1 MTAPQRPTDCLDLL
15 NTGIW
20 FQNLPEL
27 LKNSL
32 LQMSAIRPLASGE
45 HLFERGDHPDGI
57 YAVIQGALRVSGVRE
72 DGKEAILTFVEPP
85 NWFGEIALFDGQLRT
100 HTAIAEGPVTV
111 LHAPQKK
118 LHRLLEQK
126 PEHWR
131 DFGLL
136 LCNKLRF
143 AFLALEDTALFS
155 ASERLVRRLLMMS
168 EGYGEWTGK
177 SRRVISLH
185 QEQLGMMLGISRQ
198 TTNQILKN
206 LESQGIIARSYGE
219 IEILD
224 PGRLRALTGGELKI
238 R

>member
-1 MTAPQRPTDCLDLL
+1 MTAAQRPTHFLELL
-15 NTGIW
+15 NTGSW
-20 FQNLPEL
+20 FQGLPEG
-27 LKNSL
+27 LKTSL
-32 LQMSAIRPLASGE
+32 IQMSVIRPLASGE
-45 HLFERGDHPDGI
+45 HLFERGDQPDGI
-57 YAVIQGALRVSGVRE
+57 YAVVQGALRVTGVRE

-111 LHAPQKK
+111 LNAPQKK
-118 LHRLLEQK
+118 LIQLLDQH
-126 PEHWR
+126 PQYWR

-143 AFLALEDTALFS
+143 AFLALEDNALFT

-198 TTNQILKN
+198 TTNQILRN
-206 LESQGIIARSYGE
+206 LESQGIIARAYGE

-224 PGRLRALTGGELKI
+224 PVRLRALGFGKDKI
-238 R
+238 